1 MPERLN
7 ECPHGIKTY
16 ELYGAG
22 IFVSVTNLFPRAQEA
37 HFIFG
42 FSVDYFFVFPT
53 LNTISCLCFRRP
65 KPSNGSSLAGPGG
78 STVPPSS
85 GCPGNFTAAAMA
97 NAAAAQAMIP
107 MGSTGSGGGAGGV
120 RASSP
125 PLRTYTGSLHA
136 HRHHNSNTRSDHF
149 LKSLLLAFHNQG

>member
-1 MPERLN
+1 MEQVSLSQLLSYSPEPKRL
-7 ECPHGIKTY
+7 I
-16 ELYGAG
+16 
-22 IFVSVTNLFPRAQEA
+22 LFL
-37 HFIFG
+37 G
-42 FSVDYFFVFPT
+42 FPVDYFLVFPT
-53 LNTISCLCFRRP
+53 LNLISYFSFRRP

-136 HRHHNSNTRSDHF
+136 HRHHNSNTRSDHL
-149 LKSLLLAFHNQG
+149 LKSLLLLAFQNQESV